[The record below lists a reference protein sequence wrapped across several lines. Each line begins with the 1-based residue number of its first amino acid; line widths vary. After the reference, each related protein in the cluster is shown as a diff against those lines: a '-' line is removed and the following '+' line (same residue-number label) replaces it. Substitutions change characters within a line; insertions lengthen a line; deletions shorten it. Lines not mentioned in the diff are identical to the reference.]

1 MVQRISSPV
10 LVGRAAEL
18 ARLAAALERA
28 ASGAPATVLVAGEAG
43 VGKTRLLAEHGR
55 RAEAAGAT
63 VLVGGCLDVGDGT
76 LPYAPVVEALRS
88 LVATADPAAL
98 DELVGAA
105 RPELSRLV
113 PELGGPAP
121 PPAGVTP
128 PSRLFELLLGVLHRL
143 AARGP
148 VLLVVEDLHWA
159 DRSTRDLLGFLV
171 RNLRGG
177 VALVLSYR
185 SDELHR
191 RHPLRPFLAEL
202 ERGRRVERLELGR
215 LRRLELADLL
225 AGILDH
231 RPAARQVREVF
242 ARSQGNPFYAEELL
256 AAAPDGAGLPPAV
269 RDLLLARVE
278 ALPEEAQRVLRVA
291 AAAGSRVDH
300 ELLAAVAGV
309 PDRRLLELLREA
321 VNRHLLAS
329 DQAGGAY
336 RFRHALVQEVLYD
349 DLLPGE
355 RATLHAAYAAAL
367 SARTGERAG
376 LAELGQLAYHW
387 SAAHDL
393 GPALLASVRAGLAAE
408 AVSALA
414 EAEGHYGRALELW
427 SQAPEAAATSPL
439 DRPDLL
445 QRAANAAMLSGQTDR
460 AVALAR
466 QALAAV
472 DPAAEPLR
480 AGAALERL
488 ARYQW
493 MNGDSDSAIATLEE
507 AVAVIPSQPPSRELA
522 RALAAQGQLLMLRA
536 RNAMAAARCEQAISV
551 ARQAGARAEEG
562 HARNSLGIAMTTF
575 GQVDEGIAHLRAA
588 RRIAEELGDPE
599 DIGRADYNLTGT
611 LLAAGRTEEA
621 LAMAL
626 ASRETAERLGA
637 GGLYGS
643 GGLHHA
649 ADALIL
655 LGRWEE
661 AERLL
666 SDELDLEP
674 PGQRPVQPVFVHG
687 LQARG
692 LLRLWRGDTAAA
704 RANLEAVLA
713 GERRLDPQFA
723 APLYARR
730 ARIASW
736 EGQLDEARASVA
748 EGLALLAGTDDLQL
762 LTRVYLAGI
771 EAEAARAET
780 ARARRSAEQLDDARQ
795 VARRLLEG
803 IRAAAA
809 GRVAIGSAAADLLTA
824 EAEWSRVEGTSD
836 PLRWGTAAL
845 AWDDLGFPF
854 PAAYAH
860 FRQADALLA
869 AGASR
874 AEAGAVLRR
883 AWAVASGLG
892 AGWLESEIG
901 ALARRGRIE
910 LEPARPEEPEA
921 SPPSPGAEL
930 GLTAREREVLALLA
944 DGRTNRQIAGTLY
957 ITHKTASTHVSHI
970 LAKLGVSNRSEAAAV
985 AHRLGLAD

>member
-1 MVQRISSPV
+1 
-10 LVGRAAEL
+10 
-18 ARLAAALERA
+18 
-28 ASGAPATVLVAGEAG
+28 
-43 VGKTRLLAEHGR
+43 VGKTRLLAEHGH

-76 LPYAPVVEALRS
+76 LPYAPVIEALRS
-88 LVATADPAAL
+88 LVAAADPATL
-98 DELVGAA
+98 DELLGAA

-121 PPAGVTP
+121 PPAGATP

-148 VLLVVEDLHWA
+148 VLLVIEDLHWA

-177 VALVLSYR
+177 VALVLTYR

-215 LRRLELADLL
+215 LSRRELTDLL
-225 AGILDH
+225 AAILDH

-355 RATLHAAYAAAL
+355 RAALHAAYAAAL
-367 SARTGERAG
+367 SARTGEQAG

-427 SQAPEAAATSPL
+427 DQAPEAAAASPL
-439 DRPDLL
+439 DRPELL
-445 QRAANAAMLSGQTDR
+445 QRAAHAALLSGQTDR

-472 DPAAEPLR
+472 DPTAEPLR
-480 AGAALERL
+480 AGAGLERL

-493 MNGDSDSAIATLEE
+493 MNGDSDGAIATLEE

-536 RNAMAAARCEQAISV
+536 RNAMAVARCEQAIAV

-562 HARNSLGIAMTTF
+562 HARNSLGIAMTAF
-575 GQVDEGIAHLRAA
+575 GQIDEGIAHLRVA

-626 ASRETAERLGA
+626 ASRETAERLGS

-643 GGLHHA
+643 GGIHHA

-655 LGRWEE
+655 LGRWDE

-704 RANLEAVLA
+704 RANLEAVL

-730 ARIASW
+730 ARIATW
-736 EGQLDEARASVA
+736 EGRLDEARASVA

-762 LTRVYLAGI
+762 LIRLYLAGI
-771 EAEAARAET
+771 EAEATRAET

-795 VARRLLEG
+795 VARRLLERM
-803 IRAAAA
+803 RAVAA
-809 GRVAIGSAAADLLTA
+809 GRVAFGSAAADLLTA
-824 EAEWSRVEGTSD
+824 EAEWSRVEGASD
-836 PLRWGTAAL
+836 PLRWGAAAL

-854 PAAYAH
+854 PAAYAR

-883 AWAVASGLG
+883 AWAVADGLG
-892 AGWLESEIG
+892 AGWLEREIG

-910 LEPARPEEPEA
+910 LEPARPGEPEA
-921 SPPSPGAEL
+921 SPPSPGEEL
-930 GLTAREREVLALLA
+930 GLTAREREVLTLLA

-957 ITHKTASTHVSHI
+957 ITHKTASAHVSHI

>member
-1 MVQRISSPV
+1 
-10 LVGRAAEL
+10 
-18 ARLAAALERA
+18 
-28 ASGAPATVLVAGEAG
+28 
-43 VGKTRLLAEHGR
+43 GR

-98 DELVGAA
+98 DELLGAA

-121 PPAGVTP
+121 PPAGATP

-143 AARGP
+143 AERGP
-148 VLLVVEDLHWA
+148 VLLVIEDLHWA

-177 VALVLSYR
+177 VALLLSYR

-215 LRRLELADLL
+215 LSRRELADLL

-256 AAAPDGAGLPPAV
+256 AAAPDGAALPPVV

-329 DQAGGAY
+329 DQAGAY

-355 RATLHAAYAAAL
+355 RAALHAAYAAAL

-408 AVSALA
+408 AVYALA

-427 SQAPEAAATSPL
+427 SQAPQAAAASPL
-439 DRPDLL
+439 DRPELL

-472 DPAAEPLR
+472 DLAAEPLR

-493 MNGDSDSAIATLEE
+493 MNGDSDGAIATLEE

-522 RALAAQGQLLMLRA
+522 RAMAAQGQLLMLRA

-562 HARNSLGIAMTTF
+562 HARNSLGIAMAAF
-575 GQVDEGIAHLRAA
+575 G
-588 RRIAEELGDPE
+588 
-599 DIGRADYNLTGT
+599 
-611 LLAAGRTEEA
+611 
-621 LAMAL
+621 
-626 ASRETAERLGA
+626 
-637 GGLYGS
+637 
-643 GGLHHA
+643 
-649 ADALIL
+649 
-655 LGRWEE
+655 
-661 AERLL
+661 
-666 SDELDLEP
+666 
-674 PGQRPVQPVFVHG
+674 
-687 LQARG
+687 
-692 LLRLWRGDTAAA
+692 
-704 RANLEAVLA
+704 
-713 GERRLDPQFA
+713 
-723 APLYARR
+723 
-730 ARIASW
+730 
-736 EGQLDEARASVA
+736 
-748 EGLALLAGTDDLQL
+748 
-762 LTRVYLAGI
+762 
-771 EAEAARAET
+771 
-780 ARARRSAEQLDDARQ
+780 
-795 VARRLLEG
+795 
-803 IRAAAA
+803 
-809 GRVAIGSAAADLLTA
+809 
-824 EAEWSRVEGTSD
+824 
-836 PLRWGTAAL
+836 
-845 AWDDLGFPF
+845 
-854 PAAYAH
+854 
-860 FRQADALLA
+860 
-869 AGASR
+869 
-874 AEAGAVLRR
+874 
-883 AWAVASGLG
+883 
-892 AGWLESEIG
+892 
-901 ALARRGRIE
+901 
-910 LEPARPEEPEA
+910 
-921 SPPSPGAEL
+921 
-930 GLTAREREVLALLA
+930 
-944 DGRTNRQIAGTLY
+944 
-957 ITHKTASTHVSHI
+957 
-970 LAKLGVSNRSEAAAV
+970 
-985 AHRLGLAD
+985 